1 MNKTAIKNFAVW
13 ARNRLIDD
21 ITYKAGLLGI
31 TEKEIKEP
39 LPQSTPA
46 MQFFDIGTKDPYA
59 ISGSQLKQ
67 RQRLAEVLKS
77 QADQTDYET
86 AFKNLVEEVAYTWFN
101 RLIAVRFMEVNDYLP
116 SRVRVLSSESAGKR
130 EPDLVTNPFE
140 ADLNYSQTEKDLI
153 IELKQ
158 ANKWDQLFGLLFI
171 KQCNALNDILPN
183 LFEKTSDYTELL
195 LNLSFTDSDGV
206 VAHLVNDIA
215 EDDFDVSK
223 EGQVEII
230 GWLYQYYNS
239 EPKDEVF
246 ALLKKN
252 VKITK
257 ERLPAATQLF
267 TPDWIV
273 RYMVENCLG
282 RLWLEH
288 CRAEAGISKEYMNAS
303 YYGWQYYLEEAEQ
316 ELVVQ
321 TELAA
326 IRETYKN
333 IRPQDLKV
341 IDPCMG
347 SGHILVYL
355 FDVLMQIYESS
366 GYSPRDAAASIV
378 ENNLYGLDIDKRAAQ
393 LAYFSVMMKARQY
406 DRRFLTRGLQP
417 HVHAIEQSNGITSQA
432 MPEWGLNLTE
442 EEYDIATKEAMRLVE
457 EMQDAKEFGS
467 ILNITPCDWDLL
479 RRFAMT
485 REEPGQISI
494 DIHGQEEASRR
505 LQDLINIGQI
515 LSQKYHAVVTNPPY
529 MGSKGMGPKLSD
541 FVKKNYPDSKSD
553 LSTVLMEKTLEMCK
567 PLGMMAMINI
577 PVWMFLSSFEKLR
590 KNLID
595 DYMFINMIHFGRGV
609 FGSDFGTTAFVIR
622 KENISKYRAV
632 YRKLFMKQGAV
643 DSIDQKEK
651 WFLEGVGKYIAN
663 KENFSKIPGM
673 PIAYW
678 VSEQMLMWYSKE
690 KLLKDVLALKAGLST
705 ADNPKYQRFWS
716 EVALNSIGFDY
727 DSLEDTKDGM
737 HKWFPC
743 NSGGEFRKWSTND
756 EYVIDWQNN
765 GMHLKNQKGAAL
777 RNKDFYFLEGLT
789 WNKLSSSNFGVKYKR
804 PGFIFD
810 DTSRSAFLFEDNVSL
825 NYVLGFLSSKVTFA
839 YLQALNP
846 TMSFTNNDL
855 ERLPLIMYIKQ
866 SEIDHLVSSN
876 LIISKTDWDSFETSW
891 DFKSHPLIAFSSQ
904 DQLQKYPEYQLE
916 ENYDRPVPEADWN
929 NRNIQAAF
937 DRWQAFTDHQFA
949 QLKANEEELNR
960 IFIDIYGLQDELTP
974 EVKDKDVTIRK
985 ADLSR
990 EIRSFISY
998 AVGCIFGRYSLDQD
1012 GLAYAGG
1019 DWQPEKYQTFIP
1031 DKDNVLPI
1039 TDEEYFEDDIVGLFV
1054 AFVRKGYGPESLEDN
1069 LDFIASALGN
1079 KGNTA
1084 RESIRN
1090 YFLKDFYKDHCK
1102 IYQKRPIYWLFD
1114 SGKENGFKALIYLH
1128 RYTADTVGNLRID
1141 YLHRMQKVYESEMA
1155 RMQETIDNSSNARE
1169 VSAATKRRE
1178 KLIKQLKEAKEYDE
1192 KIAHLALARIEL
1204 DLDDGVKVN
1213 YEKLQTDVEGKK
1225 VQVLGK
1231 I

>member
-31 TEKEIKEP
+31 TETAINEP
-39 LPQSTPA
+39 LPQSTPST
-46 MQFFDIGTKDPYA
+46 QFFDIGSKDPYA
-59 ISGSQLKQ
+59 ISGHQLKQ

-116 SRVRVLSSESAGKR
+116 SRVRVLSSESIGKR
-130 EPDLVTNPFE
+130 EPDLVTNPFD
-140 ADLNYSQTEKDLI
+140 ADLNYAQTEKDLI

-171 KQCNALNDILPN
+171 KQCNALNEVLPN

-273 RYMVENCLG
+273 RYMVENSLG
-282 RLWLEH
+282 RLWLEGH
-288 CRAEAGISKEYMNAS
+288 SNADLKDN
-303 YYGWQYYLEEAEQ
+303 WRYYLEEADQ
-316 ELVVQ
+316 EPAVQ
-321 TELAA
+321 QALAV
-326 IRETYKN
+326 IREDYQKLK
-333 IRPQDLKV
+333 PQDLKV

-417 HVHAIEQSNGITSQA
+417 HVHVIEQSNGITSQA

-442 EEYDIATKEAMRLVE
+442 EEYGIATKEAMRLVD
-457 EMQDAKEFGS
+457 EMQDAKEYGS
-467 ILNITPCDWDLL
+467 LLTITPCDWDLL
-479 RRFAMT
+479 RRFAVP
-485 REEPGQISI
+485 REELGQISI
-494 DIHGQEEASRR
+494 DIYGEQEAARR
-505 LQDLINIGQI
+505 LQVLINIGQI

-529 MGSKGMGPKLSD
+529 MGNKGMGPKLSD
-541 FVKKNYPDSKSD
+541 FVKKQYPDSKSD
-553 LSTVLMEKTLEMCK
+553 LFAVFMERC
-567 PLGMMAMINI
+567 GQMAKEQGLVTMITQHA
-577 PVWMFLSSFEKLR
+577 WMFLSSYEKLR
-590 KNLID
+590 QNL
-595 DYMFINMIHFGRGV
+595 MGKTFINMVHLGPRAFEEIGGEV
-609 FGSDFGTTAFVIR
+609 VQTTAFVMLNR
-622 KENISKYRAV
+622 HLKDYQGTYARLVDYGSQQEKEEAF
-632 YRKLFMKQGAV
+632 LDMK
-643 DSIDQKEK
+643 D
-651 WFLEGVGKYIAN
+651 LHIAN
-663 KENFSKIPGM
+663 QENFLKIPGM

-866 SEIDHLVSSN
+866 SEMN
-876 LIISKTDWDSFETSW
+876 IS
-891 DFKSHPLIAFSSQ
+891 
-904 DQLQKYPEYQLE
+904 
-916 ENYDRPVPEADWN
+916 
-929 NRNIQAAF
+929 
-937 DRWQAFTDHQFA
+937 
-949 QLKANEEELNR
+949 
-960 IFIDIYGLQDELTP
+960 
-974 EVKDKDVTIRK
+974 
-985 ADLSR
+985 
-990 EIRSFISY
+990 
-998 AVGCIFGRYSLDQD
+998 
-1012 GLAYAGG
+1012 
-1019 DWQPEKYQTFIP
+1019 
-1031 DKDNVLPI
+1031 
-1039 TDEEYFEDDIVGLFV
+1039 
-1054 AFVRKGYGPESLEDN
+1054 
-1069 LDFIASALGN
+1069 
-1079 KGNTA
+1079 
-1084 RESIRN
+1084 
-1090 YFLKDFYKDHCK
+1090 
-1102 IYQKRPIYWLFD
+1102 
-1114 SGKENGFKALIYLH
+1114 
-1128 RYTADTVGNLRID
+1128 
-1141 YLHRMQKVYESEMA
+1141 
-1155 RMQETIDNSSNARE
+1155 
-1169 VSAATKRRE
+1169 
-1178 KLIKQLKEAKEYDE
+1178 
-1192 KIAHLALARIEL
+1192 
-1204 DLDDGVKVN
+1204 
-1213 YEKLQTDVEGKK
+1213 
-1225 VQVLGK
+1225 
-1231 I
+1231 